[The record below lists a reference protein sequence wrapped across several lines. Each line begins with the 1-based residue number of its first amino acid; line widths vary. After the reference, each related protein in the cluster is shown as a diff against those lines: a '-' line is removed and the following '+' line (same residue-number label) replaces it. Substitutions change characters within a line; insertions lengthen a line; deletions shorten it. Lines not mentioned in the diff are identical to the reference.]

1 MSSHPTSS
9 TATLTIAASR
19 YVSRLHLLAS
29 HTVHL
34 SSLPPNLLP
43 SSLHFMNSFLYPTYA
58 TYPPPSLS
66 HLSPSSPLIPFTL
79 PFHTFLRHQ
88 FNLSLTPP
96 PLPSS
101 SISPFLISLQ
111 HNTAGNPTSHDRHCC
126 DSLHLMHV
134 LRRSPAETDNSTQRV
149 LPRQRGLALSSA
161 SIARD
166 DLCYRK
172 L

>member
-34 SSLPPNLLP
+34 SSLPPTLLP
-43 SSLHFMNSFLYPTYA
+43 SSLLFMNSFLYPT
-58 TYPPPSLS
+58 LC
-66 HLSPSSPLIPFTL
+66 HVPSSLPLPPISIL
-79 PFHTFLRHQ
+79 PSRPLHSPISFHTFLRHQ

-134 LRRSPAETDNSTQRV
+134 LRRSLAETDNSTQRV
-149 LPRQRGLALSSA
+149 LPRQR
-161 SIARD
+161 
-166 DLCYRK
+166 
-172 L
+172 